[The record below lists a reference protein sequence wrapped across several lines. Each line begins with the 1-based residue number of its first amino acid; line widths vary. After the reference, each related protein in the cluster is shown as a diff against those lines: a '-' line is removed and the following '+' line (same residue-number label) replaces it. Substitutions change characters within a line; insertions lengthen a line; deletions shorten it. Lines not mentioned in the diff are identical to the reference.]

1 MPFDSREKY
10 LETAR
15 RMTTEK
21 RLRHSLGVEKMAV
34 SLAKRFG
41 EDEQKASAA
50 ALLHDIAKKT
60 KDYTAL
66 AEKYNIESDEVEREM
81 PDLLHGPI
89 AAAIM
94 EHELGIT
101 DEDIL
106 NAVRYHT
113 TGRPGMS
120 RLEKII
126 YMADLV
132 EENRA
137 FEGVEALR
145 EAVQTDLDRGTR
157 LGMAHVLIYLAA
169 TGSLICE
176 KSVRAY
182 NDMIKKEDES
192 EGVR

>member
-1 MPFDSREKY
+1 M
-10 LETAR
+10 
-15 RMTTEK
+15 
-21 RLRHSLGVEKMAV
+21 
-34 SLAKRFG
+34 
-41 EDEQKASAA
+41 
-50 ALLHDIAKKT
+50 
-60 KDYTAL
+60 
-66 AEKYNIESDEVEREM
+66 
-81 PDLLHGPI
+81 
-89 AAAIM
+89 M

-106 NAVRYHT
+106 KRREIPHD
-113 TGRPGMS
+113 GPSGMS

-132 EENRA
+132 EENRN

-145 EAVQTDLDRGTR
+145 EAVQTNLDRGTR

>member
-1 MPFDSREKY
+1 
-10 LETAR
+10 
-15 RMTTEK
+15 
-21 RLRHSLGVEKMAV
+21 
-34 SLAKRFG
+34 
-41 EDEQKASAA
+41 
-50 ALLHDIAKKT
+50 
-60 KDYTAL
+60 
-66 AEKYNIESDEVEREM
+66 M

-176 KSVRAY
+176 ERA
-182 NDMIKKEDES
+182 
-192 EGVR
+192 